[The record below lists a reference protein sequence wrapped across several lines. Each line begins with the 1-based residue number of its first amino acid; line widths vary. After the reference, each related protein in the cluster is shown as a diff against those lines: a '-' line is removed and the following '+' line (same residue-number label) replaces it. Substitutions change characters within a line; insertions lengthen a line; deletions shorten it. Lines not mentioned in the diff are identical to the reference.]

1 MSRPGIAW
9 ACVILIAGAL
19 SVAWWADQQARRRDP
34 APAGQNQVV
43 TDNSQCPPRCT
54 KEAELARARAL
65 YPMTYDLQTRQ
76 PIYGVITGDTTWESP
91 ESLAHLQFL
100 ADGVRCPVSDR
111 SAIMASCVAQRYHKM
126 RDKALSARARYDALV
141 GLERAYWAALARE
154 GLTQKVEHVPV
165 HP

>member
-1 MSRPGIAW
+1 MAAGLVFLA
-9 ACVILIAGAL
+9 AGMTLVIGLAL
-19 SVAWWADQQARRRDP
+19 VERRALDF

-100 ADGVRCPVSDR
+100 ADAVRCPVSDR

-141 GLERAYWAALARE
+141 GLERAYWANLTRE
-154 GLTQKVEHVPV
+154 GLTQKIEHINTR
-165 HP
+165 

>member
-1 MSRPGIAW
+1 MGRTGIAW
-9 ACVILIAGAL
+9 ACVILIAGTL
-19 SVAWWADQQARRRDP
+19 VVAWWADQEARRRDS
-34 APAGQNQVV
+34 APAGQNPVV

-65 YPMTYDLQTRQ
+65 YPMTFDLSTRQ
-76 PIYGVITGDTTWESP
+76 PAP
-91 ESLAHLQFL
+91 EAFYALQWL
-100 ADGVRCPVSDR
+100 ADGVRCPITSNVSL
-111 SAIMASCVAQRYHKM
+111 MASCVLQRYGKM